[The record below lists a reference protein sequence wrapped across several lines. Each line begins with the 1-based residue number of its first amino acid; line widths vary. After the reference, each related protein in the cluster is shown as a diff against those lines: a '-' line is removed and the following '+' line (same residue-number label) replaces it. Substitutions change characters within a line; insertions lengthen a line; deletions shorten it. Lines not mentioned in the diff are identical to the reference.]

1 MQTQSKMRNVYNQIT
16 VSDITDPTG
25 SSYLTQQCQTTWHNR
40 VKLLDPWGSRMIPQP
55 GLQIYFWPHVTLTSV
70 FDLSKSSGG
79 CFCPKGRNLM
89 PVEMVKALM
98 TWLNAVQRWKVDG
111 ARQKISHRHWT
122 MCQILHRKK
131 TDRSAINE
139 SYTWASYT
147 SKMAILTFAYMPVGE
162 EMDSERY
169 MPSTSM
175 SKNSF
180 WIVSLNSSNFCTKHI
195 CHPSRTYI

>member
-131 TDRSAINE
+131 NGQECNKRVIHVSKLHFKNGHFNICIHACGWRDGQWKVYAIYLNE
-139 SYTWASYT
+139 
-147 SKMAILTFAYMPVGE
+147 
-162 EMDSERY
+162 
-169 MPSTSM
+169 
-175 SKNSF
+175 
-180 WIVSLNSSNFCTKHI
+180 
-195 CHPSRTYI
+195 